1 MMMLNNVKYNLQTGR
16 IDSGFKSCFS
26 GKDWGSFAK
35 SVRNTCLK
43 CPWFFTLCTK
53 NTKKN
58 AEKAVYIPEDS
69 KKNICSFF
77 QSKKKMDFFVGAM
90 ELDLLRANYKVSIV
104 DHELF
109 SHSVE
114 SSLCESEAHTQKEN
128 TIGVLKQILS
138 KDQYSLL
145 SKLAC
150 QNLVTFLINNKG
162 FENKLLEDGCFF
174 LPDLSSA
181 EAAGRFISSSQKFVI
196 NILEDKTVNVECSF
210 NSRDADIE
218 YMKSIADLLE
228 LDDITG
234 LDVKISLN
242 IDTNAKVRIND
253 FYLVVYDLLRR

>member
-1 MMMLNNVKYNLQTGR
+1 MLNNVKNNFRAFGV
-16 IDSGFKSCFS
+16 DGGFKSSLS
-26 GKDWGSFAK
+26 GTDWRAFVK

-43 CPWFFTLCTK
+43 CPWIFTLCTK

-58 AEKAVYIPEDS
+58 VEKVVCIPEDS
-69 KKNICSFF
+69 KKNISSFL
-77 QSKKKMDFFVGAM
+77 QSREKMDFFVGSM

-109 SHSVE
+109 SHRVE
-114 SSLCESEAHTQKEN
+114 SSLCESEANTQKEN

-138 KDQYSLL
+138 KNQYDLL
-145 SKLAC
+145 SKIAC

-162 FENKLLEDGCFF
+162 FENKFFENGCFF

-196 NILEDKTVNVECSF
+196 NVLEDKTVNVECSF

-218 YMKSIADLLE
+218 YIESVANLLE
-228 LDDITG
+228 LDNITG

-242 IDTNAKVRIND
+242 ISNEARVKIND
-253 FYLVVYDLLRR
+253 FDLVVYDLMKR